1 MKLLIDEQIPKSVDD
16 ALSKKNYSVKRVKK
30 GNSDENILRQAKDG
44 GRTLLTLDKDFK
56 KLVQEKGAPP
66 KGIIRFTGTF
76 GWKGDALTKFIIAE
90 VEKIKNPV
98 AQVYE
103 VSGAK
108 QNANPKTPSPKPA
121 VASAAQVARVLIQGL
136 ALGNF
141 RSPKCQKII
150 AKQFPTHPMAKMSGA
165 EFGSAFKETIWPEIA
180 KRGGKLRRESP
191 ARYEMTQAAKDS
203 VK

>member
-16 ALSKKNYSVKRVKK
+16 ALRKKNHLVKRVKK
-30 GNSDENILRQAKDG
+30 GNSDANILKQAKDG
-44 GRTLLTLDKDFK
+44 ARTLLTMDKDFK
-56 KLVQEKGAPP
+56 KLAPQKGTPP
-66 KGIIRFTGTF
+66 KGIIRFTGAA
-76 GWKGDALTKFIIAE
+76 GLKGEALTKFIIAE
-90 VEKIKNPV
+90 VEKIKNPG

-121 VASAAQVARVLIQGL
+121 VASAAQVAKVLIQGL
-136 ALGNF
+136 TLGNF

-150 AKQFPTHPMAKMSGA
+150 AKQFPTHPMSKMSGA
-165 EFGSAFKETIWPEIA
+165 EFGSAFKESIWPEIA
-180 KRGGKLRRESP
+180 KRGGKLRRPSP